1 MMDFWNQHVLENKPG
16 CLYVSGSPGTGKTA
30 MLTEIIRVTEDIV
43 ELQTHQVNVVMV
55 NCMSVGDPKAI
66 YTKIVTELKGP
77 GSKPNPDM
85 DPVQEAEMMLNG
97 KSDVLNVVV
106 LDEIDHLITKDQDV
120 LYKVFEW
127 AYIPTSRLVLVGIA
141 NALDLTDRILPRLR
155 AKNCEPQLLNFNP
168 YSVTE
173 ITSIIKDRL
182 YSLVENEDDPFGAA
196 PTPNENTPLPLI
208 QPAAVELCARKV
220 AASMGDLRT
229 ALDVCRQAIEMAE
242 NEWKKKTVAL
252 MDNPDAPPVIAKV
265 TIGHIMKVL
274 QVVYGS
280 PNVQKLKQLNLQQKV
295 VIGALMVMNR
305 TTSGSAKSQITM
317 GKVRR
322 PCCPSRN

>member
-1 MMDFWNQHVLENKPG
+1 MMDFWNAHVLGNKPG

-30 MLTEIIRVTEDIV
+30 MLTEIIRITEDEV
-43 ELQTHQVNVVMV
+43 GELRTHQVNVVMV

-66 YTKIVTELKGP
+66 YTKIVTELKGS

-85 DPVQEAEMMLNG
+85 DAVQEAEMLLNG
-97 KSDVLNVVV
+97 KSEVLNVVV

-127 AYIPTSRLVLVGIA
+127 ASIPSSRLVLIGIA

-168 YSVTE
+168 YSVSE

-208 QPAAVELCARKV
+208 QSAAVELCARKV

-242 NEWKKKTVAL
+242 NEWKKKTAAL
-252 MDNPDAPPVIAKV
+252 IASNPDAPPIVAKV
-265 TIGHIMKVL
+265 TIGHVMKVL
-274 QVVYGS
+274 QIVYGS

-295 VIGALMVMNR
+295 VIGVLMVMNR
-305 TTSGSAKSQITM
+305 STSGSTKSQITM
-317 GKVRR
+317 TKV
-322 PCCPSRN
+322 NI